1 MTRECPPGMDATD
14 LRNTKARLVRLAIA
28 VAIGAVLT
36 FFTMKAMTSSGPA
49 ANKDPV
55 GASEVPLL
63 AIFIFVVTTAF
74 SHAILARR
82 R

>member
-1 MTRECPPGMDATD
+1 MDTD
-14 LRNTKARLVRLAIA
+14 LRNTKARLIKLAIA
-28 VAIGAVLT
+28 VVIGAVLT
-36 FFTMKAMTSSGPA
+36 WFTMRAMMSSGPSA
-49 ANKDPV
+49 PSAKRDPV

-74 SHAILARR
+74 SHVILSKRR